1 MLKNGLKKE
10 FMLFSRTGKLIG
22 VILVILIFS
31 VMDPIM
37 FKGMGAMVGAM
48 ANSIPAESGAELTE
62 YMQTVQD
69 MASMFEGFSASYLVA
84 TSIAEVTG
92 LGLIILMF
100 ILMSAAGGEQKK
112 RSVIIPQCAGL
123 TPAGYI
129 APKFLI
135 YPLSALL
142 LSVLGVYLSAG
153 VSSLL
158 FGGSLDMGQISLAA
172 LCLGVYMAFIS
183 VLQLTIGIC
192 TGKPGVS
199 VIIVIIA
206 SSIIP
211 VILSSL
217 RVDRFNPFAL
227 TGIASNAAIS
237 AGGEAEAVGA
247 VSEAAGGSFT
257 SISAMMESLSASAEV
272 DGLNLAVSV
281 GVTVVI
287 SVILYFMTLFVLT
300 ARQVKNEGNEPVL

>member
-31 VMDPIM
+31 IMDPIM
-37 FKGMGAMVGAM
+37 FKGMGAMVSAM
-48 ANSIPAESGAELTE
+48 ASTVPADSGAELTE
-62 YMQTVQD
+62 YMQNMKD
-69 MASMFEGFSASYLVA
+69 MAAMFEGFSASYLVG

-100 ILMSAAGGEQKK
+100 ILMSTAGGEQKK

-135 YPLSALL
+135 YPFTSLI
-142 LSVLGVYLSAG
+142 LSVLGVYVSSG

-158 FGGSLDMGQISLAA
+158 FGGTLDMGKITLAA
-172 LCLGVYMAFIS
+172 FSLGIYMAFIS
-183 VLQLTIGIC
+183 VLQLSIGIC
-192 TGKPGVS
+192 TGRPGVS

-206 SSIIP
+206 TSIIP
-211 VILSSL
+211 MILSSF

-227 TGIASNAAIS
+227 TGIATNAAIS
-237 AGGEAEAVGA
+237 AGGEAGGA
-247 VSEAAGGSFT
+247 VSEASGGSFA
-257 SISAMMESLSASAEV
+257 SISAMMESLSANAEV
-272 DGLNLAVSV
+272 DGFNAAVSI
-281 GVTVVI
+281 GVTIVI

>member
-48 ANSIPAESGAELTE
+48 ANSIPEGSGAELTE
-62 YMQTVQD
+62 YMQTVKD
-69 MASMFEGFSASYLVA
+69 MASMFDSFSASYLVA

-158 FGGSLDMGQISLAA
+158 FGGGLDMGKISLAA

-206 SSIIP
+206 TSIIP
-211 VILSSL
+211 MILSSF

-237 AGGEAEAVGA
+237 AGGEAAGA
-247 VSEAAGGSFT
+247 VSEGATGSFA

-272 DGLNLAVSV
+272 DGLNMVVSV

-287 SVILYFMTLFVLT
+287 SVILYFMTLFILT

>member
-1 MLKNGLKKE
+1 
-10 FMLFSRTGKLIG
+10 
-22 VILVILIFS
+22 
-31 VMDPIM
+31 
-37 FKGMGAMVGAM
+37 
-48 ANSIPAESGAELTE
+48 
-62 YMQTVQD
+62 
-69 MASMFEGFSASYLVA
+69 MFEGFSASYLVA

-158 FGGSLDMGQISLAA
+158 FGGGLDMGKISLAA

-206 SSIIP
+206 TSIIP
-211 VILSSL
+211 MILSSF

-237 AGGEAEAVGA
+237 AGGEAAGA
-247 VSEAAGGSFT
+247 VSEGATGSFA

-272 DGLNLAVSV
+272 DGLNMVVSV

-287 SVILYFMTLFVLT
+287 SVILYFMTLFILT

>member
-48 ANSIPAESGAELTE
+48 ANSIPEGSGAELTE
-62 YMQTVQD
+62 YMQTVKD
-69 MASMFEGFSASYLVA
+69 MASMFDSFSASYLVA

-158 FGGSLDMGQISLAA
+158 FGGSLDMGKISLAA

-206 SSIIP
+206 TSIIP
-211 VILSSL
+211 MILSSF

-237 AGGEAEAVGA
+237 AGGEAAGA
-247 VSEAAGGSFT
+247 VSEGATGSFA

-272 DGLNLAVSV
+272 DGLNMVVSV

-287 SVILYFMTLFVLT
+287 SVILYFMTLFILT

>member
-31 VMDPIM
+31 IMDPIM

-62 YMQTVQD
+62 YMKTVQD
-69 MASMFEGFSASYLVA
+69 MASMFDSFSASYLVA

-112 RSVIIPQCAGL
+112 RSIIIPQCAGL
-123 TPAGYI
+123 TPTGYI

-135 YPLSALL
+135 YPLTALI
-142 LSVLGVYLSAG
+142 LSVLGVYLSSG

-158 FGGSLDMGQISLAA
+158 FGGSLDMGKISLAA

-183 VLQLTIGIC
+183 VLQLSIGIC
-192 TGKPGVS
+192 TGKPGVA

-206 SSIIP
+206 TSLIP

-227 TGIASNAAIS
+227 TGIATNAAMA
-237 AGGEAEAVGA
+237 AGGEAAGA
-247 VSEAAGGSFT
+247 VSEAAGGSFASVT
-257 SISAMMESLSASAEV
+257 SIMESLSASAEV
-272 DGLNLAVSV
+272 DGFNMAVSI

>member
-48 ANSIPAESGAELTE
+48 ANSIPEGSGAELTE
-62 YMQTVQD
+62 YMQTVKD
-69 MASMFEGFSASYLVA
+69 MASMFDSFSASYLVA

-158 FGGSLDMGQISLAA
+158 FGGSLDMGKISLAA

-206 SSIIP
+206 TSIIP
-211 VILSSL
+211 MILSSF

-227 TGIASNAAIS
+227 AGIASNAAIS
-237 AGGEAEAVGA
+237 AGGEAAGA
-247 VSEAAGGSFT
+247 VSEGATGSFA

-272 DGLNLAVSV
+272 DGLNTAVSV

-287 SVILYFMTLFVLT
+287 SVILYFMTLFILT

>member
-48 ANSIPAESGAELTE
+48 ANSIPEGSGAELTE
-62 YMQTVQD
+62 YMQTVKD
-69 MASMFEGFSASYLVA
+69 MASMFDSFSASYLVA

-158 FGGSLDMGQISLAA
+158 FGGSLDMGKISLAA

-206 SSIIP
+206 TSIIP
-211 VILSSL
+211 MILSSF

-237 AGGEAEAVGA
+237 AGGEAAGA
-247 VSEAAGGSFT
+247 VSEGTTGSFA

-272 DGLNLAVSV
+272 DGLNTAVSV

-287 SVILYFMTLFVLT
+287 SVILYFMTLFILT

>member
-31 VMDPIM
+31 IMDPII

-48 ANSIPAESGAELTE
+48 ANSIPADSGAELTE

-69 MASMFEGFSASYLVA
+69 MASMFDSFSASYLVA

-112 RSVIIPQCAGL
+112 RSIIIPQCAGL

-135 YPLSALL
+135 YPFAALI
-142 LSVLGVYLSAG
+142 LSVLGVYLSSG

-158 FGGSLDMGQISLAA
+158 FGGSLDMGKISLAA
-172 LCLGVYMAFIS
+172 LCLGIYMAFIS
-183 VLQLTIGIC
+183 VLQLSIGIC
-192 TGKPGVS
+192 TGRPGVS

-206 SSIIP
+206 TSLIP
-211 VILSSL
+211 MILSSL

-237 AGGEAEAVGA
+237 AGGEAVGA
-247 VSEAAGGSFT
+247 VSEAAGGSFASIT
-257 SISAMMESLSASAEV
+257 SMMESLSASAEV
-272 DGLNLAVSV
+272 DGFNMAVSI
-281 GVTVVI
+281 GVTIVI

>member
-31 VMDPIM
+31 IMDPIM
-37 FKGMGAMVGAM
+37 FKAMGAIAGTM
-48 ANSIPAESGAELTE
+48 ANSIPADSGAELTE
-62 YMQTVQD
+62 YMQTVKD
-69 MASMFEGFSASYLVA
+69 MASMFDSFSASYLVG

-92 LGLIILMF
+92 LGIIILMF

-112 RSVIIPQCAGL
+112 RSIIIPQCAGL

-129 APKFLI
+129 APKFII
-135 YPLSALL
+135 YPLTALL
-142 LSVLGVYLSAG
+142 LSVLGVYLSSG

-158 FGGSLDMGQISLAA
+158 FGGTLDMGKITLAA
-172 LCLGVYMAFIS
+172 FCLGIYIAFIS
-183 VLQLTIGIC
+183 VLQLSIGIC
-192 TGKPGVS
+192 TGKPGVA
-199 VIIVIIA
+199 VIVVIIA
-206 SSIIP
+206 TSIIP
-211 VILSSL
+211 MVLSSF

-227 TGIASNAAIS
+227 TGVATNAAIS
-237 AGGEAEAVGA
+237 AGGAVQG
-247 VSEAAGGSFT
+247 AAGTATGSFA
-257 SISAMMESLSASAEV
+257 SISAMMESLSANAEV
-272 DGLNLAVSV
+272 DGFNAAVSV
-281 GVTVVI
+281 GVTIVI

>member
-48 ANSIPAESGAELTE
+48 ANSIPEGSGAELTE
-62 YMQTVQD
+62 YMQTVKD
-69 MASMFEGFSASYLVA
+69 MASMFDSFSASYLVA

-158 FGGSLDMGQISLAA
+158 FGGSLDMGKISLAA

-199 VIIVIIA
+199 VIVVIIA
-206 SSIIP
+206 ASIIP

>member
-48 ANSIPAESGAELTE
+48 ANSIPEGSGAELTE
-62 YMQTVQD
+62 YMQTVKD
-69 MASMFEGFSASYLVA
+69 MASMFDSFSASYLVA

-158 FGGSLDMGQISLAA
+158 FGGSLDMGKISLAA

-206 SSIIP
+206 TSIIP
-211 VILSSL
+211 MILSSF

-237 AGGEAEAVGA
+237 AGGEAAGA
-247 VSEAAGGSFT
+247 VSEGATGSFA

-272 DGLNLAVSV
+272 DGLNTAVSV

-287 SVILYFMTLFVLT
+287 SVILYFMTLFILT

>member
-48 ANSIPAESGAELTE
+48 ANSIPEGSGAELTE
-62 YMQTVQD
+62 YMQTVKD
-69 MASMFEGFSASYLVA
+69 MASMFDSFSASYLVA

-100 ILMSAAGGEQKK
+100 VLMSAAGGEQKK

-158 FGGSLDMGQISLAA
+158 FGGSLDMGKISLAA

-206 SSIIP
+206 TSIIP
-211 VILSSL
+211 MILSSF

-227 TGIASNAAIS
+227 AGIASNAAIS
-237 AGGEAEAVGA
+237 AGGEAAGA
-247 VSEAAGGSFT
+247 VSEGATGSFA

-272 DGLNLAVSV
+272 DGLNTAVSV

-287 SVILYFMTLFVLT
+287 SVILYFMTLFILT
-300 ARQVKNEGNEPVL
+300 ARQVKNDGNEPVL

>member
-31 VMDPIM
+31 VMDPIL
-37 FKGMGAMVGAM
+37 FKGMGAVVGTM
-48 ANSIPAESGAELTE
+48 ANSIPQESGAQLTE

-69 MASMFEGFSASYLVA
+69 MASMFDSFSASYLVG

-92 LGLIILMF
+92 MGTIILMF

-135 YPLSALL
+135 YPFTSLI
-142 LSVLGVYLSAG
+142 LSVLGVYLSSG

-158 FGGSLDMGQISLAA
+158 FGGTLDMGKITLAA
-172 LCLGVYMAFIS
+172 FCLGIYMAFIS
-183 VLQLTIGIC
+183 VLQFSIGIC

-199 VIIVIIA
+199 VILVIIA
-206 SSIIP
+206 TSLIP
-211 VILSSL
+211 MILSSL
-217 RVDRFNPFAL
+217 RADRFNPFAL
-227 TGIASNAAIS
+227 TGIATNAAIS
-237 AGGEAEAVGA
+237 AGGETAGTT
-247 VSEAAGGSFT
+247 AAGSFA
-257 SISAMMESLSASAEV
+257 SIGAMMEGLSASAEIDV
-272 DGLNLAVSV
+272 FNTVVSI
-281 GVTVVI
+281 GVTIVI
-287 SVILYFMTLFVLT
+287 SFILYFMTLFVLT

>member
-48 ANSIPAESGAELTE
+48 ANSIPEGSGAELTE
-62 YMQTVQD
+62 YMQTVKD
-69 MASMFEGFSASYLVA
+69 MASMFDSFSASYLVA

-158 FGGSLDMGQISLAA
+158 FGGSLDMGKISLAA

-206 SSIIP
+206 TSIIP
-211 VILSSL
+211 MILSSF

-237 AGGEAEAVGA
+237 AGGEAAGA
-247 VSEAAGGSFT
+247 VSEGATGSFA

-272 DGLNLAVSV
+272 DGLNTAVSV
-281 GVTVVI
+281 GVTAVI
-287 SVILYFMTLFVLT
+287 SVILYFMTLFILT